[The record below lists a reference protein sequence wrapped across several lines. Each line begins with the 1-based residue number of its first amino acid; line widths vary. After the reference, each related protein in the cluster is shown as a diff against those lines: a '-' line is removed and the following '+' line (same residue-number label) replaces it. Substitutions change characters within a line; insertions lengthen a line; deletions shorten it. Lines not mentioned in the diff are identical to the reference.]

1 MTVGRSIYLYIIVPK
16 EVVVDR
22 RFSMLPS
29 SGSLYIE
36 YNIII
41 LYGVRCVRSAVH
53 RGFQKNVSH
62 LLNTEITIP
71 ERIYMSGLVIIQF
84 SVLLPFI

>member
-1 MTVGRSIYLYIIVPK
+1 MTVGRGIYLYIIVSK

-22 RFSMLPS
+22 RFSILPS

-41 LYGVRCVRSAVH
+41 LYGVRCVRVCASW
-53 RGFQKNVSH
+53 
-62 LLNTEITIP
+62 IP
-71 ERIYMSGLVIIQF
+71 ENRVPPAQH
-84 SVLLPFI
+84 

>member
-1 MTVGRSIYLYIIVPK
+1 MTVGRGIYLYIMVSK

-41 LYGVRCVRSAVH
+41 LYGVRFV
-53 RGFQKNVSH
+53 RGFASW
-62 LLNTEITIP
+62 IP
-71 ERIYMSGLVIIQF
+71 EKRVPPAQH
-84 SVLLPFI
+84 